1 MIINKNVFHLA
12 PTCNVQ
18 CQNGGSCFLTPWNQ
32 PKCRCPT
39 SYSGERCEI
48 NKCRDYCQNGGT
60 CSPSRT
66 GTHPQTLCHFL
77 HIYLYSY
84 IINTICFL
92 FSGAP
97 TCRCQTGFTG
107 SRCEQHT
114 CNNYCQNEGTCTVS
128 QGNQPTCRCPKGFLG
143 DQCQYREFDSLS
155 L

>member
-1 MIINKNVFHLA
+1 MAAAVSSLHGTSPNVAA
-12 PTCNVQ
+12 PPVTVENAVK
-18 CQNGGSCFLTPWNQ
+18 S
-32 PKCRCPT
+32 T
-39 SYSGERCEI
+39 SA
-48 NKCRDYCQNGGT
+48 GT
-60 CSPSRT
+60 TVRMEEHAPHHAQVHTRRHCAIVARA
-66 GTHPQTLCHFL
+66 L

-84 IINTICFL
+84 ISNTVCFL
-92 FSGAP
+92 SSGAP